1 MTANRETLLEQAPN
15 LVRAMVEKVEQ
26 AQAVELAALPAD
38 RTALIIV
45 DMINGFARE
54 GALAS
59 PRVGGLI
66 PTITDLLQRAK
77 ERGIAAVAFGDS
89 HLEDSL
95 EFQSYPPH
103 CIAGTAESEV
113 VAELAGVGGYTFLPK
128 NSTNGFIEPGFQAW
142 LAGHPT
148 VDTFVVVGDCTD
160 ICVLQ
165 FVLTLKTDFTRQNR
179 PVRIIVPVNGVE
191 TFDAP
196 GHPGDLLHVAALNL
210 MMGNGIDVVSRID

>member
-1 MTANRETLLEQAPN
+1 MTANRETLMEQAPN
-15 LVRAMVEKVEQ
+15 LVREMVEKVER
-26 AQAVELAALPAD
+26 AQAVALAGLPAG

-66 PTITDLLQRAK
+66 PAIRDLLQRAK
-77 ERGIAAVAFGDS
+77 DRGIPAVAFGDS
-89 HLEDSL
+89 HLENSL
-95 EFQSYPPH
+95 EFESYPPH

-128 NSTNGFIEPGFQAW
+128 HSTNGFLEPGFQAW
-142 LAGHPT
+142 LAAHPAT
-148 VDTFVVVGDCTD
+148 DTFIVVGDCTD

-165 FVLTLKTDFTRQNR
+165 FALTLKTDFTRQNR
-179 PVRIIVPVNGVE
+179 PVRIIVPEGGVE

-196 GHPGDLLHVAALNL
+196 GHPGDFLHVAALNL